1 MIKAV
6 FPGTF
11 DPPTYGHLNIV
22 SRGRRFFDSLDVI
35 VALNSEKSPYLSPAK
50 RCELLIEQLT
60 LMEIGGVS
68 VRTWDGL
75 AADYCHEVGA
85 KVLLRGVRS
94 RSDFDYEFELS
105 LLNRH
110 LGIETVLLPAEP
122 QFLVLSSSAIMELF
136 RLGGDISCMVPP
148 EVKIALESVL

>member
-11 DPPTYGHLNIV
+11 DPPTYGHLNII
-22 SRGRRFFDSLDVI
+22 SRGRCIFDSLDII

-50 RCELLIEQLT
+50 RCELLIEQLS
-60 LMEIGGVS
+60 LMEIEGVS

-75 AADYCHEVGA
+75 VVDYCHKVGA

-110 LGIETVLLPAEP
+110 LGIETVLLPADH
-122 QFLVLSSSAIMELF
+122 QFLGLNSSSVMELF
-136 RLGGDISCMVPP
+136 RFGGDITSMVPP
-148 EVKIALESVL
+148 DVKIALESIL